1 MFSGKYHENKW
12 IILLIQVIT
21 IFFIVISEVELIFR
35 LMLVFGYF
43 MLFRQK
49 RWHKHLLIML
59 LMTIILSFTS
69 SGFTFNI

>member
-1 MFSGKYHENKW
+1 MNKSYYENRW
-12 IILLIQVIT
+12 IVLAIQTMT
-21 IFFIVISEVELIFR
+21 IFFIVISEIDLIFR
-35 LMLVFGYF
+35 LLLMFGYI

-69 SGFTFNI
+69 SGFAFNI

>member
-1 MFSGKYHENKW
+1 MNKSYYENRW
-12 IILLIQVIT
+12 IVLAIQTMT
-21 IFFIVISEVELIFR
+21 IFFIVISEIDLIFR
-35 LMLVFGYF
+35 LLLMFGYI

-69 SGFTFNI
+69 GGFAFNI